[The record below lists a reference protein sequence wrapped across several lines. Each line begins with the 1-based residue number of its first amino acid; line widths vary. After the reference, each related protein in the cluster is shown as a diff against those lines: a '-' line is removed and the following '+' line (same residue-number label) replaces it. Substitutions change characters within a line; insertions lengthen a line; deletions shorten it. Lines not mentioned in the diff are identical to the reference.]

1 MLKYSQPAK
10 IKVVA
15 VWDTVGSLGI
25 PAFKIVGVS
34 RSTFGFLQT
43 GLRIQIE
50 HGYHALAIDEHRKDF
65 APTLWDVRTPKDPN
79 EVHAAPRPIPSV
91 EQRWFVGAHANVG
104 GGYETD
110 LLAQTPLRW
119 IMKKASLHGL
129 TFRNDVDIDGDV
141 VTAPVTDSYK
151 EFMNGAY
158 SKFSKP
164 FFRKIGED
172 PDVREDGT
180 HTNVNETIDES
191 VFERWRLVPT

>member
-1 MLKYSQPAK
+1 
-10 IKVVA
+10 
-15 VWDTVGSLGI
+15 
-25 PAFKIVGVS
+25 
-34 RSTFGFLQT
+34 
-43 GLRIQIE
+43 
-50 HGYHALAIDEHRKDF
+50 
-65 APTLWDVRTPKDPN
+65 
-79 EVHAAPRPIPSV
+79 
-91 EQRWFVGAHANVG
+91 
-104 GGYETD
+104 
-110 LLAQTPLRW
+110 
-119 IMKKASLHGL
+119 MKKASLHGL